1 MKFTNRRIEVTLSR
15 TINLGNYE
23 SFKPQVGL
31 TVDVPDNED
40 LQEAYDVVYS
50 IVSEQLDKMSE
61 GR

>member
-23 SFKPQVGL
+23 SFKTQVGL

-40 LQEAYDVVYS
+40 LQEAYSEVYS
-50 IVSEQLDKMSE
+50 IVSEQLNKMSE
-61 GR
+61 